1 VSDFNHMNG
10 MPNGMYGNFGGNMGM
25 NDMSAMNMMNY
36 GGGYGNG
43 WNGMGG
49 GYGNFNGSNQMGGY
63 NQSGAYPEVVNQFPK
78 NNFSNQNQNRFH
90 ASQGGQDPQRDR
102 NGSCGS
108 FGAALQNA
116 HSRPGSQSGPTHN
129 VRRFHHHFPP
139 TPSPSVGKF
148 LNQVTDGCFF
158 QQCDGQ
164 SPEGTADAA
173 SKAMAKGEQAK
184 ASTEDIEE
192 GKALANSE
200 PVTAGLQPPQE
211 VTLGDSTRD
220 IGEKTE
226 HTEDG
231 AKEAAQG
238 DGLNPIQTYDSG
250 DADMQEFDQSMMSN
264 AMHPAMAYQQGLM
277 NQFSHQQMNAS
288 FDPSMNMT
296 MGYNQQNNFIPRSN
310 FNNGAYGAARVLVG
324 QSTQPVGLGVGVVGA
339 PTGPRAMREGRP
351 NTGFSSRLNNS
362 RFPPTAP
369 KSVASTHEPVS
380 GSPHRR
386 VRSYVSMEIVARL

>member
-1 VSDFNHMNG
+1 
-10 MPNGMYGNFGGNMGM
+10 
-25 NDMSAMNMMNY
+25 
-36 GGGYGNG
+36 
-43 WNGMGG
+43 MGG
-49 GYGNFNGSNQMGGY
+49 GYGNFSGPNQMGGY

-173 SKAMAKGEQAK
+173 SKTMAKGEQAK